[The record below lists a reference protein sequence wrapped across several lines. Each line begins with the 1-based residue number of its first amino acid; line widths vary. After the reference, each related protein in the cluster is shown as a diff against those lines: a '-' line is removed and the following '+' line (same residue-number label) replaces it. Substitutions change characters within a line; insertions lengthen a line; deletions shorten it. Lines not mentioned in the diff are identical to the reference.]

1 MEEERRGLDDTD
13 DARFA
18 WARYRRILGWMNLVA
33 IAVGAATVLFLWIG
47 ETIPWVFAVL
57 TFGGIYLT
65 ILMAAAL
72 MGLMFL
78 SDGTGHDEHII
89 DLTKGAHPLDD

>member
-33 IAVGAATVLFLWIG
+33 IAVGAGTVLFLWYG
-47 ETIPWVFAVL
+47 ESIPWIFAAL